1 MSSAIHLTQGIMDD
15 IYIYKINPSADLLRR
30 PDLNEKGVDGN
41 EDNDDLTVSIK
52 ENGLLQPILVRP
64 KQPGFEIVAGNRRM
78 LACKKLG
85 WKKIACHIIDVD
97 DKTAFEISLSEN
109 LQRKN
114 LSPIEEAEA
123 FKAYI
128 KDFGYGGVSELASRI
143 GKSPSY
149 ITRRVRLLNL
159 HPDIIDSI
167 ANTAINT
174 SIAQELS
181 YVQNKSVQ
189 PKLATLV
196 TKQGLSY
203 RETRELLKNYQSDPL
218 NSIQLKDKEITGL
231 VRDSIEKRKSAL
243 NKSIIVLRI
252 AADRLVTIIEDME
265 KDWFFKEILMHHKN
279 TINQQI
285 DVLIREKRKLKHRL
299 PSS

>member
-1 MSSAIHLTQGIMDD
+1 MDD
-15 IYIYKINPSADLLRR
+15 IYIHKINPSADLLRR
-30 PDLNEKGVDGN
+30 PDLNEKGGEGN
-41 EDNDDLTVSIK
+41 EDNNDLTVSIK
-52 ENGLLQPILVRP
+52 EKGLLQPILVRP
-64 KQPGFEIVAGNRRM
+64 KRSGFEIVAGNRRM

-85 WKKIACHIIDVD
+85 WKKITCHIIDVD

-128 KDFGYGGVSELASRI
+128 ADFGYGGVSELASRI

-149 ITRRVRLLNL
+149 ITRRVKLLDL

-203 RETRELLKNYQSDPL
+203 RETRELLKNYQSDPVYAIRL
-218 NSIQLKDKEITGL
+218 EDKEITGL
-231 VRDSIEKRKSAL
+231 IQDSVEKRKSAI

-265 KDWFFKEILMHHKN
+265 NDWFFKEILMHHKN
-279 TINQQI
+279 AVNQQI
-285 DVLIREKRKLKHRL
+285 DILIREKRKLKHRL
-299 PSS
+299 PS

>member
-279 TINQQI
+279 AVNQQI
-285 DVLIREKRKLKHRL
+285 DILIREKRKLKHRL
-299 PSS
+299 PS

>member
-1 MSSAIHLTQGIMDD
+1 LSSAIHLTQGIMDD
-15 IYIYKINPSADLLRR
+15 IYIHKINPSEDLLRR
-30 PDLNEKGVDGN
+30 SDLNEKGGEGN
-41 EDNDDLTVSIK
+41 EDNDNLTVSIK
-52 ENGLLQPILVRP
+52 EKGLLQPILVRP
-64 KQPGFEIVAGNRRM
+64 KKSGFEIVAGNRRM

-85 WKKIACHIIDVD
+85 WKKITCHIIDVD

-114 LSPIEEAEA
+114 LSPIEEGEA

-128 KDFGYGGVSELASRI
+128 ADFGYGGVSELASRI

-149 ITRRVRLLNL
+149 ITRRVKLLNL

-181 YVQNKSVQ
+181 YVQNKSMQ

-203 RETRELLKNYQSDPL
+203 RETRELLKNYQSDPVYA
-218 NSIQLKDKEITGL
+218 IQLEDKVITGL
-231 VRDSIEKRKSAL
+231 IQESAEKRKSAL

-252 AADRLVTIIEDME
+252 AVDRLVTIIEDME

-279 TINQQI
+279 AINQQI
-285 DVLIREKRKLKHRL
+285 DILIREKRKLKHRL
-299 PSS
+299 PS

>member
-41 EDNDDLTVSIK
+41 EDNDDLTVSVK

-128 KDFGYGGVSELASRI
+128 KDFGYGGV
-143 GKSPSY
+143 
-149 ITRRVRLLNL
+149 
-159 HPDIIDSI
+159 
-167 ANTAINT
+167 
-174 SIAQELS
+174 
-181 YVQNKSVQ
+181 
-189 PKLATLV
+189 
-196 TKQGLSY
+196 
-203 RETRELLKNYQSDPL
+203 
-218 NSIQLKDKEITGL
+218 
-231 VRDSIEKRKSAL
+231 
-243 NKSIIVLRI
+243 
-252 AADRLVTIIEDME
+252 
-265 KDWFFKEILMHHKN
+265 
-279 TINQQI
+279 
-285 DVLIREKRKLKHRL
+285 
-299 PSS
+299 

>member
-15 IYIYKINPSADLLRR
+15 IYIHKINPSEDLLRR
-30 PDLNEKGVDGN
+30 PDLNEKGGEGN
-41 EDNDDLTVSIK
+41 EDNNDLTVSIK
-52 ENGLLQPILVRP
+52 EKGLLQPILVRP
-64 KQPGFEIVAGNRRM
+64 KRSGFEIVAGNRRM

-85 WKKIACHIIDVD
+85 WKKITCHIIDVD

-128 KDFGYGGVSELASRI
+128 ADFGYGGVSELASRI

-149 ITRRVRLLNL
+149 ITRRVKLLDL

-167 ANTAINT
+167 TNTAINT

-203 RETRELLKNYQSDPL
+203 RETRELLKNYQSDPVYA
-218 NSIQLKDKEITGL
+218 IQLEDKEKTGL
-231 VRDSIEKRKSAL
+231 IQDSVEKRKSAL

-279 TINQQI
+279 AVNQQI
-285 DVLIREKRKLKHRL
+285 DILIREKRKLKHRL
-299 PSS
+299 PS

>member
-15 IYIYKINPSADLLRR
+15 IYIHKINPSVDLLRR
-30 PDLNEKGVDGN
+30 PDLNEKGA
-41 EDNDDLTVSIK
+41 EDNKDSDELTASIK
-52 ENGLLQPILVRP
+52 EKGLLQPILVRP
-64 KQPGFEIVAGNRRM
+64 KQTGFEIVAGNRRM

-128 KDFGYGGVSELASRI
+128 ADFGYGGVSELASRI

-174 SIAQELS
+174 SIAQEIS
-181 YVQNKSVQ
+181 YVQNKSMQ
-189 PKLATLV
+189 PKLASLV
-196 TKQGLSY
+196 AKQGLSY
-203 RETRELLKNYQSDPL
+203 RETRELLKNIQSDPVKAIPL
-218 NSIQLKDKEITGL
+218 EDQEKTGL
-231 VRDSIEKRKSAL
+231 IQDSFEERKSAL
-243 NKSIIVLRI
+243 NKSIILLRI
-252 AADRLVTIIEDME
+252 AANRLVTIIEDIE

-279 TINQQI
+279 AINQQI
-285 DVLIREKRKLKHRL
+285 DILISEKRKLKHRMPL
-299 PSS
+299 P